1 MRLATALAAIC
12 TFTASASALAQ
23 APDFQG
29 QHNDWRVFTRGSG
42 AERIC
47 YAVSRPTDSRPGDVD
62 HGDVYFFVSTWASG
76 AAREQPSFLAGYE
89 LRADNPPR
97 ASVGSDRVS
106 MYVDENEGFVE
117 EPREE
122 SRLIDAMRR
131 GATMRV
137 EAASARGT
145 NTAYTFSLSGVTAA
159 LRQASEL
166 CR

>member
-1 MRLATALAAIC
+1 MRPALALAALC
-12 TFTASASALAQ
+12 ALAVSAPALAQ

-47 YAVSRPTDSRPGDVD
+47 YAVTRPSDSRPGDVD
-62 HGDVYFFVSTWASG
+62 HGDVYFFVSSWANG
-76 AAREQPSFLAGYE
+76 AAREQPSFIAGYE

-97 ASVGSDRVS
+97 ASVGSDRVT
-106 MYVDENEGFVE
+106 MYVSDREGFVE
-117 EPREE
+117 EPRDEA
-122 SRLIDAMRR
+122 RLVDAMRR
-131 GATMRV
+131 GATMRL
-137 EAASARGT
+137 EAVSARGT

>member
-1 MRLATALAAIC
+1 SAFA
-12 TFTASASALAQ
+12 ASAPALAQ
-23 APDFQG
+23 APHFQG

-42 AERIC
+42 PERIC
-47 YAVSRPTDSRPGDVD
+47 YAISRPVDSRPGDVD

-106 MYVDENEGFVE
+106 MYVDDREGFVE

-122 SRLIDAMRR
+122 SRLVDAMRR

-137 EAASARGT
+137 EAVSARGT

-159 LRQASEL
+159 LRQAGEL

>member
-1 MRLATALAAIC
+1 MRLVSALAVLAALAA
-12 TFTASASALAQ
+12 SAAANAQ
-23 APDFQG
+23 TPDFQG

-47 YAVSRPTDSRPGDVD
+47 YAVSRPSDARPGDVA
-62 HGDVYFFVSTWASG
+62 HGDVYFFVSTWANGS
-76 AAREQPSFLAGYE
+76 AREQPSFLAGYE

-97 ASVGSDRVS
+97 ASVGSDRVM
-106 MYVDENEGFVE
+106 MYTSEREGFVE
-117 EPREE
+117 EPRDEA
-122 SRLIDAMRR
+122 RLIDAMRR

-137 EAASARGT
+137 EAVSARGT

-159 LRQASEL
+159 LRQVNEL

>member
-1 MRLATALAAIC
+1 MRLALASAALCALAVCAP
-12 TFTASASALAQ
+12 SLAQ

-47 YAVSRPTDSRPGDVD
+47 YAVSRPTDSRPGTVD
-62 HGDVYFFVSTWASG
+62 HGDVYFFVSSWANG

-97 ASVGSDRVS
+97 ASVGSDRVG
-106 MYVDENEGFVE
+106 MYVDEREGFVE

-122 SRLIDAMRR
+122 ARLVDAMRR
-131 GATMRV
+131 GATMRI
-137 EAASARGT
+137 EAVSARGT

-159 LRQASEL
+159 LRQAGEL

>member
-1 MRLATALAAIC
+1 MRLATAFAALCILAA
-12 TFTASASALAQ
+12 TAPVGAQ

-62 HGDVYFFVSTWASG
+62 HGDVYFFVSSWAND

-97 ASVGSDRVS
+97 ASVGSDRVM
-106 MYVDENEGFVE
+106 MYVAEREGFVE

-122 SRLIDAMRR
+122 ARLVNAMRR

-137 EAASARGT
+137 EAVSARGT

-159 LRQASEL
+159 LSQANEL

>member
-1 MRLATALAAIC
+1 MRLALPAIVFCALALGAPS
-12 TFTASASALAQ
+12 FAQ
-23 APDFQG
+23 APDFHG

-42 AERIC
+42 EERIC
-47 YAVSRPTDSRPGDVD
+47 YAVTRPTDSRPGTVD
-62 HGDVYFFVSTWASG
+62 HGDVYFFVSSWANG

-106 MYVDENEGFVE
+106 MYVDEREGFVE

-122 SRLIDAMRR
+122 ARLVDAMRR
-131 GATMRV
+131 GATMRI
-137 EAASARGT
+137 EAVSARGT

-159 LRQASEL
+159 LRQTGEL